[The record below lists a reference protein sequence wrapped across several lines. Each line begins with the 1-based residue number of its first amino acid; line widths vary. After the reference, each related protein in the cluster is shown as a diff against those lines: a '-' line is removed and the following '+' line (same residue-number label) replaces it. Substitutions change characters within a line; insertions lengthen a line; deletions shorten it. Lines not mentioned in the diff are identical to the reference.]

1 VRLTEDVMRRLVREG
16 RSARVA
22 TIDPDGRPHLV
33 PIVYVLDGNTVLS
46 SVDDKPKES
55 PELRRMAN
63 VRSHP
68 AGIAVLVDH
77 YDDADW
83 PSLWWVRMRGRARVV
98 DEGPE
103 RDRAQELLRAKYE
116 QYADMPP
123 QGAVLAL
130 DVTEW
135 RGWSWGPIE

>member
-1 VRLTEDVMRRLVREG
+1 MRRLVREG
-16 RSARVA
+16 RSARIA
-22 TIDPDGRPHLV
+22 TIDPDGRPNLV
-33 PIVYVLDGNTVLS
+33 PIVYVLDGDTLLS
-46 SVDDKPKES
+46 SVDDKPKDS
-55 PELRRMAN
+55 PELRRLAN

-68 AGIAVLVDH
+68 EGVAVLVDH
-77 YDDADW
+77 YADRDW
-83 PSLWWVRMRGRARVV
+83 PSLWWVRMRGRARIV

-103 RDRAQELLRAKYE
+103 RDRAQDLLREKYE

-135 RGWSWGPIE
+135 RGWAWGPIE